1 MTIAEFVDYAG
12 VAVFAVSGALAAAR
26 RGLDLLG
33 VIVIATVTAIG
44 GGTVRD
50 VLLDRQVFWIAQQ
63 AYLWVILAAA
73 IGTILWTRR
82 FTPPERA
89 LAVADAFGLAFF
101 TISGARIAE
110 GLEHTGLVVVL
121 MGTLTGCAGGVARD
135 VLSAEI
141 PLIFRKGQIYATAAI
156 AGATL
161 YLALKPYVP
170 LEAAAFAGMGT
181 IAAIRLAAIA
191 WNLQL
196 PVYGLGDRP

>member
-1 MTIAEFVDYAG
+1 MTVSELVDYFG
-12 VAVFAVSGALAAAR
+12 VAVFAISCALAAAR

-44 GGTVRD
+44 GGTLRD
-50 VLLDRQVFWIAQQ
+50 ILLDRQVFWIVQST
-63 AYLWVILAAA
+63 YLWVILAAA
-73 IGTILWTRR
+73 IGTIIWTRR

-89 LAVADAFGLAFF
+89 LLVADALGLAFF

-110 GLEHTGLVVVL
+110 GLEHRGIVVVL
-121 MGTLTGCAGGVARD
+121 MGTLTGVAGGVARD

-141 PLIFRKGQIYATAAI
+141 PMIFRKGQIYATAAI

-170 LEAAAFAGMGT
+170 TEAAAFSGMACV
-181 IAAIRLAAIA
+181 AAIRFAAIA

-196 PVYGLGDRP
+196 PVYPLSRD